1 MSRGYGKCKRHGILS
16 CNVHLYLIVSEIL
29 EFIFT
34 WELTKNRRKLS
45 ALKWQEK
52 GQKEDTV
59 DIGGKLYLPFV
70 RDVYGYATLIYLV
83 PLQNIGSSTI

>member
-1 MSRGYGKCKRHGILS
+1 MKTDK
-16 CNVHLYLIVSEIL
+16 
-29 EFIFT
+29 
-34 WELTKNRRKLS
+34 KKKRRKLS

-59 DIGGKLYLPFV
+59 DIGSKLYLPFV
-70 RDVYGYATLIYLV
+70 RDVYRYATLIYLV